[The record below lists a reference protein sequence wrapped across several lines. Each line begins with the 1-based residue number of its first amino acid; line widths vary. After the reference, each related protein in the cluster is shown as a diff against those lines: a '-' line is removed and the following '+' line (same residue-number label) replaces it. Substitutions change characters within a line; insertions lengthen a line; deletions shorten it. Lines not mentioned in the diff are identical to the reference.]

1 VKVLF
6 FVGLNFRGLAKN
18 YIMTRDLIQ
27 KIFSIIEVTGV
38 EEGGEVEEEEQE
50 EEQLRS
56 LLLST
61 ICTICH

>member
-1 VKVLF
+1 
-6 FVGLNFRGLAKN
+6 
-18 YIMTRDLIQ
+18 MTRDLIQ

-38 EEGGEVEEEEQE
+38 EEVEEEDQK

-61 ICTICH
+61 IWTVCH